1 MVIGNVMLKNKSGDI
16 CNVIEKSPA
25 QKKIFIAQEPLYTIE
40 QHFSKVIN
48 KK

>member
-16 CNVIEKSPA
+16 CNVIKKSSA
-25 QKKIFIAQEPLYTIE
+25 QKRFFIAQKPLYTIE